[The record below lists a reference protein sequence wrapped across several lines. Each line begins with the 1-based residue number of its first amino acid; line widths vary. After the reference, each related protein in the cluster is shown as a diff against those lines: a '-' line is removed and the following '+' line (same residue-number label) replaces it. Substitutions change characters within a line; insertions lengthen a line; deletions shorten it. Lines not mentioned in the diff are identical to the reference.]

1 MRIRTLPALLNF
13 LPLLS
18 ILLFNGALAG
28 PKKVIRLS
36 TFEAPPFMS
45 ETLPEQ
51 GAAIYALREM
61 LKKQGYSLEVTFAPF
76 LRARSLSLQRTDS
89 SGFFPVTDV
98 NVTADFLISKT
109 VYTSTWGFAE
119 RKTRLIK
126 WTKVEDLVPYKIGN
140 VKGYDLDDTLEVV
153 NKLKALKIDESP
165 SDELN
170 LLKLANSR
178 IDLALIDATMFEY
191 LMRSSPKLRPYE
203 GQMQINAKSIHLDE
217 YGVGFKKTVLGKK
230 HMHIF
235 NKNFSKEEFTRM
247 VDFYFK
253 TYLGEKPER
262 SPTSTLFPN
271 IGYFK
276 IR

>member
-1 MRIRTLPALLNF
+1 MRFRTLPAFLNF

-18 ILLFNGALAG
+18 CLLFNGALAG

-76 LRARSLSLQRTDS
+76 LRARSLSLQRADS

-98 NVTADFLISKT
+98 NVTSDFLLSKT
-109 VYTSTWGFAE
+109 VYTSSWGFAE
-119 RKTRLIK
+119 RKSHLIK
-126 WTKVEDLVPYKIGN
+126 WNKAEDLAPYKIGN

-153 NKLKALKIDESP
+153 NKQQTLKIDESP

-191 LMRSSPKLRPYE
+191 LMKSSPKLRQYE
-203 GQMQINAKSIHLDE
+203 GQMQINTKSIHLDE
-217 YGVGFKKTVLGKK
+217 YGVGFKKTALGKE
-230 HMHIF
+230 HLQIF

-253 TYLGEKPER
+253 TYLSEKPER
-262 SPTSTLFPN
+262 VPTSTLFPN

-276 IR
+276 IK